1 MKNQVVNIET
11 LSKET
16 YSEMYVSYYKK
27 LFNYGRKFTEDY
39 GMIEDSIDEV
49 FIFVWVN
56 RKNLRSI
63 KFPKSYIFS
72 SFRNNIFKKIKSLKL
87 TQFPETMQETEVQFS
102 IDSILI
108 QKETAI
114 ALKLQLEKGLHQLT
128 ERQREAIFLRFYE
141 GLSYLEIS
149 RIMDISV
156 KATYKIMARALSGL
170 KDILSVPLILL
181 VVMLKELL

>member
-1 MKNQVVNIET
+1 
-11 LSKET
+11 
-16 YSEMYVSYYKK
+16 
-27 LFNYGRKFTEDY
+27 
-39 GMIEDSIDEV
+39 
-49 FIFVWVN
+49 
-56 RKNLRSI
+56 
-63 KFPKSYIFS
+63 
-72 SFRNNIFKKIKSLKL
+72 
-87 TQFPETMQETEVQFS
+87 MQETEVQFS